1 MWAAPLAILFLSL
14 AVLNVISAPFTLELA
29 REQTERQLATMPAEQ
44 AEAARAMLQNTMSI
58 PYMIITGLLSGAV
71 MLLLAV
77 LAQAVF
83 LYFAALVSGGEVEF
97 GQVFTMSSWSRL
109 PFALDFLTQAGFVA
123 VMQRL
128 VEYQGLGFLVRTGD
142 LWQDAR
148 NPLFVLLSQMSFF
161 WVWHLFLVVVGLSVA
176 ARFRRGKSLLL
187 VLLYAILALGLTV
200 LPTLLFGRMMG

>member
-1 MWAAPLAILFLSL
+1 
-14 AVLNVISAPFTLELA
+14 
-29 REQTERQLATMPAEQ
+29 
-44 AEAARAMLQNTMSI
+44 
-58 PYMIITGLLSGAV
+58 

-97 GQVFTMSSWSRL
+97 GRVFTMSSWSRL
-109 PFALDFLTQAGFVA
+109 PFVIDFLTQAGFVA

-148 NPLFVLLSQMSFF
+148 NPLFVLLSQMSLF

-176 ARFRRGKSLLL
+176 ARFSQGKSLLL